1 MRDTSVTVGA
11 ESARRL
17 TDDVV
22 RLREVAH
29 EPTVDRALAAVR
41 DFLGMDMAFVGE
53 FSDDRQVYRATSGDG
68 ASFGVHEGAALPLE
82 ETYCRRIIAGRLPN
96 VIGDVGADQRAASLS
111 ITAAADVGAFASVP
125 IVFSDG
131 RLYGTLCAASHRA
144 VPSLGYRDVQ
154 FLHVFARL
162 VADQLEREELQDAAR
177 EAEVRAAAAETL
189 VAAVEARDHYTGEHS
204 RAVVAHAV
212 GVARHLGLDEKGVTE
227 VRQVAL
233 LHDIGKLA
241 IPDAILHKSGPLTED
256 EWQVMRQHPV
266 FSERLIRNVPRLAH
280 LAPAVRA
287 EHERWDGAGYPDGL
301 AGEEIP
307 LASRITFVCDAYHAM
322 TSDRPYRRALP
333 PERARAELT
342 AGIASQFCPRAAR
355 ALLSLLRAA

>member
-1 MRDTSVTVGA
+1 MHDTSGTLDVT
-11 ESARRL
+11 SARRL

-29 EPTVDRALAAVR
+29 EPTVERALAAVR
-41 DFLGMDMAFVGE
+41 DFLGMDMAFIGE
-53 FSDDRQVYRATSGDG
+53 FTDDRQVYRATSGDG
-68 ASFGVHEGAALPLE
+68 ASFGIHEGRGLPLE
-82 ETYCRRIIAGRLPN
+82 ETYCRRVIGGRLPN
-96 VIGDVGADQRAASLS
+96 VVGDVGADQRAASLP
-111 ITAAADVGAFASVP
+111 ITAAAGVGAFASVP

-162 VADQLEREELQDAAR
+162 VADQLEREQLQHAAR

-189 VAAVEARDHYTGEHS
+189 VAAVEARDHYTAEHS

-212 GVARHLGLDEKGVTE
+212 GVARRLGLDEAALTE

-241 IPDAILHKSGPLTED
+241 IPDTILHKRGPLTEE
-256 EWQVMRQHPV
+256 EWRVMRRHPV
-266 FSERLIRNVPRLAH
+266 FSERLIRSVPGLVH

-301 AGEEIP
+301 SGEDIP

-322 TSDRPYRRALP
+322 TSDRPYRRALG
-333 PERARAELT
+333 PEQARAELT
-342 AGIASQFCPRAAR
+342 AGIASQFCPSAAR
-355 ALLSLLRAA
+355 ALLALVRRA